1 MVVVFATMTTISI
14 IQIDAECTGQQMAL
28 WNCPATVRALT
39 GGIGPSV
46 ELVMAVVVGAG
57 G

>member
-14 IQIDAECTGQQMAL
+14 IQMDAECTGQQMAL